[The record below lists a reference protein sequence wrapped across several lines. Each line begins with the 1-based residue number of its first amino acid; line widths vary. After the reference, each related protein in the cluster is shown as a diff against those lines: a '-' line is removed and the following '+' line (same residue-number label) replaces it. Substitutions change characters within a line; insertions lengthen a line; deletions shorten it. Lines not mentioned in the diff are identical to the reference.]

1 MSYKWAENELKQCDL
16 GDKRLNQRLIRLA
29 DSFSK
34 TPESP
39 INQACQ
45 NWADTKAAYRFF
57 QNENVS
63 HQKVLNSHTE
73 ATMERAQEYSVILGI
88 QDTTYFNYSAH
99 PKTTGLCVL
108 SKKKGKYKK
117 EILTTGLVM
126 HTTLAVSTEGL
137 PLGIL
142 NQKTYSRIPLSD
154 EKKDLKKRSHNI
166 ALPIEEKESFR
177 WLESL
182 QATQEV
188 LKTQSTQVVT
198 VCDREADIYD
208 FFRLADKLK
217 APVLVRASHNRTV
230 NKKYVY
236 SEITGEKLWDLLGN
250 TKSQGSI
257 KIEIPKQ
264 ENRPSRSANC
274 EVKIKEFV
282 LNPPK
287 NHTEKPIVKLPFLK
301 VHAIYVSE
309 NNPPEGF
316 APVDWMLLY
325 NLPINN
331 FTEALEKIKWYCIR
345 WRIEV
350 FHKVLK
356 SGLKVEDCRL
366 ATADRL
372 IRYLTLMSIV
382 AWRIFWITLV
392 ARVAPNS
399 SCLLFLNNM
408 EWKIL
413 FSQRY
418 RNKKMPKQPPSAKEA
433 VQWIAQLGGF
443 LARKGD
449 LLPGIIHV
457 WRGLEKIANLVEG
470 AEIAK
475 GIYG

>member
-1 MSYKWAENELKQCDL
+1 MRSKWAEKELKKCDL
-16 GDKRLNQRLIRLA
+16 GDERLNHRLILLA
-29 DSFSK
+29 DSFSQA
-34 TPESP
+34 PESP

-45 NWADTKAAYRFF
+45 NWAETKAAYRFF

-63 HQKVLNSHTE
+63 HQKVLNSHVE
-73 ATMERAQEYSVILGI
+73 ATKERAQEYSVILAI

-99 PKTTGLCVL
+99 PKTKGLCAL
-108 SKKKGKYKK
+108 SKNKGKHKK
-117 EILTTGLVM
+117 EIVTTGLVM

-142 NQKTYSRIPLSD
+142 NQKTYSRPPLS
-154 EKKDLKKRSHNI
+154 EEIKDLKKRSHNI
-166 ALPIEEKESFR
+166 ALPIEEKDSFR
-177 WLESL
+177 WLQCL
-182 QATQEV
+182 QETHKIF
-188 LKTQSTQVVT
+188 KTQATQVVT

-217 APVLVRASHNRTV
+217 TPVLVRASHNRTV
-230 NKKYVY
+230 NKNSIY
-236 SEITGEKLWDLLGN
+236 SEITGVKLWDLLNN
-250 TKSQGSI
+250 TKSRGI
-257 KIEIPKQ
+257 IRLDIPEQ
-264 ENRPSRSANC
+264 EDRPSRSANC
-274 EVKIKEFV
+274 EVKIRDFT
-282 LNPPK
+282 LTPPK
-287 NHTEKPIVKLPFLK
+287 NHTEKHVVELPFLK
-301 VHAIYVSE
+301 IHAIHVSE
-309 NNPPEGF
+309 VNPPEGC
-316 APVDWMLLY
+316 APIDWMLLY
-325 NLPINN
+325 NLPIKDYE
-331 FTEALEKIKWYCIR
+331 EALEKINWYCIR

-399 SCLLFLNNM
+399 SCLLFLSNM
-408 EWKIL
+408 EWRIL
-413 FSQRY
+413 FSQRH
-418 RNKKMPKQPPSAKEA
+418 RNKKMSKKPPSAKEA

-449 LLPGIIHV
+449 QLPGITHI
-457 WRGLEKIANLVEG
+457 WRGLNKFANLIEG
-470 AEIAK
+470 VEIAK